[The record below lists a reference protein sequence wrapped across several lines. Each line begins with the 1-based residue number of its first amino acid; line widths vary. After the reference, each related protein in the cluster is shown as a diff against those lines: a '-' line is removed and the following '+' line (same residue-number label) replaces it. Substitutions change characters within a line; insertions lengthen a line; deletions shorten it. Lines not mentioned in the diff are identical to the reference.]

1 MHYPAAAGMVCDL
14 LRSYIP
20 YYNRAVA
27 LACTAPSVAQVPD
40 IGAGAALDGMPSSV
54 AQAVHRRLVYLL
66 YCVRWNGSN

>member
-1 MHYPAAAGMVCDL
+1 MHCPAAAGMVCDL

-27 LACTAPSVAQVPD
+27 LACTAPSVAQVHD

-54 AQAVHRRLVYLL
+54 TQAVYRRLVYLL
-66 YCVRWNGSN
+66 YCCALE